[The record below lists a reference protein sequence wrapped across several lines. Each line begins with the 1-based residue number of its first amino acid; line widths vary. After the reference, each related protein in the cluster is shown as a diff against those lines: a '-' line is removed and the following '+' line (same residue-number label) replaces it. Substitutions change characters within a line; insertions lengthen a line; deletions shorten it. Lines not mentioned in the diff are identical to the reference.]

1 MKKVIRNILKICS
14 RVLLGAIFFTGI
26 IIIGM
31 LIIFFLDW
39 ISNFKIIEI
48 LITGILLLIVIPINL
63 LMFYC
68 TGDNIIEIIKNKL
81 QK

>member
-31 LIIFFLDW
+31 LITFFLDW

-48 LITGILLLIVIPINL
+48 LIAGILLLIVIPINL
-63 LMFYC
+63 LMLYC

>member
-31 LIIFFLDW
+31 LITFFLDW

-63 LMFYC
+63 LMLYC

>member
-1 MKKVIRNILKICS
+1 MKNVIKNILKVCG

-31 LIIFFLDW
+31 LIMFFLDW

-48 LITGILLLIVIPINL
+48 LITGILLIVIPINL
-63 LMFYC
+63 LMLYC

>member
-68 TGDNIIEIIKNKL
+68 TGDDIIEIIKNKL

>member
-1 MKKVIRNILKICS
+1 MKNVIENILKVCG

-31 LIIFFLDW
+31 LIMFFLDW

-48 LITGILLLIVIPINL
+48 LITGILLIVIPINL
-63 LMFYC
+63 LMLYC

>member
-1 MKKVIRNILKICS
+1 MKNVIKNILKVCGRI
-14 RVLLGAIFFTGI
+14 LLGAIFFTGI

-31 LIIFFLDW
+31 LIMFFLDW

-48 LITGILLLIVIPINL
+48 LITGILLIVIPINL
-63 LMFYC
+63 LMLYC